1 MCIYRFFNLHYFPK
15 GSKPDED
22 YDSFIDALMSQLR
35 QLQPMNVIEP
45 SLNQNLTA
53 CPLFGMGDLISQQ
66 KYIEKF

>member
-1 MCIYRFFNLHYFPK
+1 MFYYILQ
-15 GSKPDED
+15 GSKPEED

-53 CPLFGMGDLISQQ
+53 CPIFGMGDVISQQ
-66 KYIEKF
+66 KYVKFFN